1 MYYENA
7 KSTWQNEVTF
17 SIYSLDIVEI
27 TITFYNLL
35 VGSVDIC
42 RKCHYYSW
50 INGDMI
56 APNGVSVVLK
66 YYGPLQCLESI
77 VG

>member
-35 VGSVDIC
+35 VG
-42 RKCHYYSW
+42 
-50 INGDMI
+50 
-56 APNGVSVVLK
+56 
-66 YYGPLQCLESI
+66 I
-77 VG
+77 VGIGWKCGYWSEV